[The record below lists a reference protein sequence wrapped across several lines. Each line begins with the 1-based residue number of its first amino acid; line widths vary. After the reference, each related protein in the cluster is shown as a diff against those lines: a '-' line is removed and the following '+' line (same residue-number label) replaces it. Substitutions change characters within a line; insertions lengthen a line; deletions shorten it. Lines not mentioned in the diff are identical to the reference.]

1 MQNVLL
7 NWVGNRHAGILSGL
21 LLCVTCLSSVVHAKT
36 DVQYLPPDIE
46 LDAHIATPTSVLGTP
61 VGEWHVR
68 HDQLLQYFHRVAEQS
83 PRMEIKEIGRTHENR
98 SMVHL
103 YVSSP
108 KNLARLEAIRQKHM
122 DAWTHPQDKAPDN
135 LPVIVQM
142 GYSIHGDEPSGA
154 NAALLLAWYLA
165 AAQGQEIASLMDNLV
180 IIIEPSL
187 NPDGLARFAQW
198 ANMHRGKH
206 LVSDPAHREHV
217 QGWPRG
223 RTNHYWFDLNRDWL
237 PLTHPESQSRIKQYH
252 QWRPHVLTDFHEMGT
267 NSTYFF
273 QPGVPSRV
281 NPLTPVDNIRLTKE
295 FGNLFAQAFDGK
307 KQMYFTEELF
317 DDFYYGKGSSYPDAN
332 GSIGIL
338 FEQGSARGHLQESI
352 NGDVAFTQTIENQ
365 LLMSLTTLRGAVEL
379 KPKLLQMQHA
389 FQRETLSLARSDEFA
404 GYIVTEQEDP
414 TRLRKMLNLLQ
425 AHQIKFYR
433 INKTV
438 EVDDVQF
445 VPEFSYFIPS
455 EQIQYRLIKSLFSNR
470 KRFPDN
476 TFYDVSNWNIAHAYN
491 IRYRPIEKSRW
502 RRVSYMG
509 DSALHPHHT
518 ITNKPNSEAVAH
530 VFGWQDSHSPVLLQ
544 RLLNAGVQARVS
556 ATGFN
561 VTTGSGEAILG
572 AGSIVVPNN
581 NKQPEDYLALLTSQ
595 ADELGIRVWPVL
607 SGLTSAGPD
616 LGSRAMLPVVSPE
629 ILLVG
634 GSGVS
639 SYQVGE
645 LWHFFDQQLDLA
657 PSIVDWQQL
666 SRIPLARYTHIFV
679 VDGNYDALPERT
691 ISRLTDWL
699 SNGGIL
705 VGQQR
710 ANQWFAEQDW
720 LKTTFVEPEE
730 SESLFDTSALTYGDK
745 DRLAAKK
752 LVAGAVYEA
761 NIDASHP
768 LMFGFNQQQLA
779 LFKTRTLVMR
789 KPVKPFVTV
798 AQYTTAPLLAG
809 YSSDEME
816 KQIAN
821 SAAIL
826 AHSYGEGAVVALM
839 DRTNFRGYWQG
850 TNKILSNILYMSY
863 FIDVNG

>member
-1 MQNVLL
+1 MQSVLL
-7 NWVGNRHAGILSGL
+7 NQIWQRLACNLSGL
-21 LLCVTCLSSVVHAKT
+21 LFCLVSLGSVAQTKT
-36 DVQYLPPDIE
+36 DVDYLPPNTV
-46 LDAHIATPTSVLGTP
+46 LDAHIITPTSVLGSP

-83 PRMEIKEIGRTHENR
+83 PRMQIKEIGKTHENR

-108 KNLARLEAIRQKHM
+108 ENLARLETIRKQHM
-122 DAWTHPQDKAPDN
+122 NAWFNPEKKVPKN

-154 NAALLLAWYLA
+154 NSSMLLAWYLA
-165 AAQGQEIASLMDNLV
+165 AAQGKEIEALLSNLV
-180 IIIEPSL
+180 IIIEPSQ

-237 PLTHPESQSRIKQYH
+237 PLAHPESQARIEQYH

-281 NPLTPVDNIRLTKE
+281 NPLTPVDNIRLTKS
-295 FGNLFAQAFDGK
+295 FGSLFAKAFDGEK
-307 KQMYFTEELF
+307 RMYFTEELF

-338 FEQGSARGHLQESI
+338 FEQGSSRGHLQESI
-352 NGDVAFTQTIENQ
+352 NGDVAFPQTIENQ
-365 LLMSLTTLRGAVEL
+365 FLMSLTTLRGAVTL
-379 KPKLLQMQHA
+379 KPELLAMQNT
-389 FQRETLSLARSDEFA
+389 FKRETLTLAGGDEHA

-414 TRLRKMLNLLQ
+414 TRLQKLLDLLS
-425 AHQIKFYR
+425 AHHIKYYR

-445 VPEFSYFIPS
+445 APEFSYFIPS
-455 EQIQYRLIKSLFSNR
+455 EQIQYRLVKSLFSNR

-502 RRVSYMG
+502 RRVSHAG
-509 DSALHPHHT
+509 DAGVQPHHT
-518 ITNKPNSEAVAH
+518 VTNQLNSEAVAH

-544 RLLNAGVQARVS
+544 RLLSAGVKARIS
-556 ATGFN
+556 AAGFN
-561 VTTGSGEAILG
+561 VATQSGEAILSP
-572 AGSIVVPNN
+572 GSVVIPNN
-581 NKQPEDYLALLTSQ
+581 GKQPQDYLQLLKAQ
-595 ADELGIRVWPVL
+595 ADELGIRVWPTL
-607 SGLTSAGPD
+607 SGLTSSGPD
-616 LGSRAMLPVVSPE
+616 LGSRAMLPVVSPQ

-634 GSGVS
+634 GRGVS

-645 LWHFFDQQLDLA
+645 LWHFFDQQLNLA
-657 PSIVDWQQL
+657 PSIVEWQQL
-666 SRIPLARYTHIFV
+666 ARIPLERYTHLFF
-679 VDGNYDALPERT
+679 VDGSYDALPKRT
-691 ISRLTDWL
+691 VTRLSQWL
-699 SNGGIL
+699 REGGVL

-710 ANQWFAEQDW
+710 ANKWFADQDW
-720 LKTTFVEPEE
+720 LKATFTEPKD
-730 SESLFDTSALTYGDK
+730 SESVFDTNSLTFADK
-745 DRLAAKK
+745 DKLAAKK

-761 NIDASHP
+761 SIDPSHP

-798 AQYTTAPLLAG
+798 AQYSATPLLAG
-809 YSSDEME
+809 YSADEME

-821 SAAIL
+821 SAAII
-826 AHSYGEGAVVALM
+826 AHAYGDGVVVALM

-850 TNKILSNILYMSY
+850 TNKILSNILYMSH
-863 FIDVNG
+863 FVDVQG